1 MSGLIETVR
10 VYQGAAPLWPLHVER
25 LQRSAA
31 ELGITLPRLSPPA
44 GGDDRIVRYEVSAE
58 GVQLSERDLPSTESV
73 NLATSPA
80 EHRGYPHK
88 STERGW
94 LEAARMSVQPLGADD
109 ALLLR
114 GGVLVEGTIWAI
126 GWWDDE
132 ILCFPPRSLGGLPS
146 VGRARM
152 AETVRGKIREAEIR
166 RDELA
171 WRALVAVNA
180 ARGLV
185 AVDSLDGEPVPGNF
199 RTTAI
204 ASRFWNRRPG

>member
-1 MSGLIETVR
+1 VSALIETVR
-10 VYQGAAPLWPLHVER
+10 VHKGAAPLWPLHLER

-31 ELGITLPRLSPPA
+31 ELGITLPHLSPPA
-44 GGDDRIVRYEVSAE
+44 GGDDRIVRYEVTSE
-58 GVQLSERDLPSTESV
+58 GVQLSERELPHTESLS
-73 NLATSPA
+73 LATSPA

-88 STERGW
+88 TTERGW
-94 LEAARMSVQPLGADD
+94 LEAARLSVHPLGADD

-114 GGVLVEGTIWAI
+114 AGVLVEGTIWAI

-132 ILCFPPRSLGGLPS
+132 TLCFPPLALGGLPS
-146 VGRARM
+146 VGRARL
-152 AETVRGKIREAEIR
+152 AETVRGKIREVEIR

-180 ARGLV
+180 VRGLV
-185 AVDSLDGEPVPGNF
+185 PVHSLDGEPVPGNF

-204 ASRFWNRRPG
+204 AGRFWNRRPG